1 MNTSIN
7 NSEVHVWQATLK
19 NPSVLPG
26 DISDFLSPFELER
39 ANKLKFPH
47 DQEQFIVR
55 HYLLRIILSKY
66 CECHPKEIRFRYN
79 SYKKPYIDLPEF
91 NEINFNMSSSAD
103 LIIIGLCRKTD
114 IGIDIEKVQE
124 IENIEQIAQE
134 NFSHQELTY
143 FNCDSDRTA
152 AFYNIWTRKEA
163 FIKAIGKGFYFP
175 LKSFYCEISSSGGFE
190 NITIPEHPVESKL
203 WKTKAL
209 KAADGY
215 VASLAIKS
223 TGFSILYFQL

>member
-1 MNTSIN
+1 MNTLIN
-7 NSEVHVWQATLK
+7 NSQVHVWQATLK
-19 NPSVLPG
+19 SLNVLPG

-47 DQEQFIVR
+47 DQEQFVLR

-66 CECHPKEIRFRYN
+66 CECHPNEIRFRYD
-79 SYKKPYIDLPEF
+79 SYEKPYIDLPVF

-114 IGIDIEKVQE
+114 IGIDVEKVHHIQDM
-124 IENIEQIAQE
+124 EQIVRE
-134 NFSHQELTY
+134 NFSHKELKY
-143 FNCDSDRTA
+143 FNSEPDKTA
-152 AFYNIWTRKEA
+152 AFFKIWTRKEA
-163 FIKAIGKGFYFP
+163 FIKAVGKGFYFP
-175 LKSFYCEISSSGGFE
+175 LKSFYCEVSSSEGYE
-190 NITIPEHPVESKL
+190 NITLPKHPVESKL
-203 WKTKAL
+203 WRTKAL

-223 TGFSILYFQL
+223 TGFNILYFQL